1 MAKKN
6 WQYTDNQFLNATK
19 GNYRLAVQLSNFHDA
34 RLFLLKDSVAS
45 LIPIYTRYHAVH
57 LALVQAYNDWKNKGG
72 DQKGK
77 TETLKQAFEGT
88 YGQMNQIDR
97 DIQVE
102 FLPQTPQYQGIFA
115 EGRKP
120 FTKGKIDDRI
130 NAWDTLGKR
139 LEPYA
144 PLAAVKA
151 QVDGY
156 YEALDLL
163 RDSQEG
169 AKGTVKTGSG
179 NVETAR
185 IAAMIMQWRDVGF
198 SIDNFSTDIPFIE
211 SMFDL
216 ESLRVKPQT
225 KFTATLAALE
235 NKAVATHTFLSNDK
249 LRLKNNG
256 LGTLRFYLATTLNGI
271 DSTFIEVTAGQNIT
285 KDISDFGISDYS
297 THRFLTAINQS
308 VTDTS
313 KYLVQIK

>member
-1 MAKKN
+1 
-6 WQYTDNQFLNATK
+6 
-19 GNYRLAVQLSNFHDA
+19 
-34 RLFLLKDSVAS
+34 
-45 LIPIYTRYHAVH
+45 
-57 LALVQAYNDWKNKGG
+57 
-72 DQKGK
+72 
-77 TETLKQAFEGT
+77 
-88 YGQMNQIDR
+88 
-97 DIQVE
+97 
-102 FLPQTPQYQGIFA
+102 
-115 EGRKP
+115 
-120 FTKGKIDDRI
+120 
-130 NAWDTLGKR
+130 
-139 LEPYA
+139 
-144 PLAAVKA
+144 
-151 QVDGY
+151 
-156 YEALDLL
+156 LL

-271 DSTFIEVTAGQNIT
+271 DSTFIEVTAGQNIII
-285 KDISDFGISDYS
+285 DISAFGIIDYS
-297 THRFLTAINQS
+297 THRFLTAVNQS
-308 VTDTS
+308 ATDEA
-313 KYLVQIK
+313 KYLVEIK